1 MKIAFVSDGVCPW
14 NVGGIETIEY
24 TEAASLAKTHEVH
37 FFSLRWPG
45 MKKNFIYKGIHYHA
59 YHKTRKSKFYRHGR
73 RSIREAI
80 AFSLGIFNI
89 FGYRFDV
96 MEVNLFPVLH
106 IPILKLYCKLTG
118 CKLIL
123 DVAEVWDKN
132 YWVRYLG
139 AFAGNA
145 AYIYATLFLKSADF
159 YIANCSD
166 TAERLIERGVSKNMI
181 GVFSPIIDDKRLKRI
196 NSTKKKRQIVFS
208 GRLIK
213 EKRLDKFIEVVK
225 KVKERTGDVNAKII
239 GSGPER
245 AKISRQIKR
254 NGLAGTVALAPF
266 YSERKKDALY
276 REIKGSSVFLHMS
289 EREGL
294 SIMALESLALGTPVV
309 LPSYS
314 PIPKD
319 VKEMCVVA
327 NERLLPSRIKN
338 ILNSRD
344 ASAFIKNKE
353 MLRRFYISN
362 VENFYSGI
370 FGNLGLG
377 NMV

>member
-1 MKIAFVSDGVCPW
+1 MKIGFVSDGVCPW

-24 TEAASLAKTHEVH
+24 TEAASLAKAHEVH

-45 MKKNFIYKGIHYHA
+45 MKRDFIYKGIHYHA
-59 YHKTRKSKFYRHGR
+59 YHKTHRSKFYRHRR

-80 AFSLGIFNI
+80 AFSLSIFNI

-96 MEVNLFPVLH
+96 IEVNLFPVLH
-106 IPILKLYCKLTG
+106 VPILKLYCKLTG

-123 DVAEVWDKN
+123 DVAEVWDKD

-159 YIANCSD
+159 YIANTSD
-166 TAERLIERGVSKNMI
+166 TAERLIKKGVNKDVV

-196 NSTKKKRQIVFS
+196 NSIKKKRQIIFS

-213 EKRLDKFIEVVK
+213 EKRIDKFIGVVK
-225 KVKERTGDVNAKII
+225 KVKGHVSGMNAKII

-245 AKISRQIKR
+245 AKIVRQIR
-254 NGLAGTVALAPF
+254 RDGLADTVTLAPF
-266 YSERKKDALY
+266 YSEKKKNALY
-276 REIKGSSVFLHMS
+276 RDIKSSSVFLHMS

-294 SIMALESLALGTPVV
+294 GIITLESLALGTPVV

-314 PIPKD
+314 PIPND
-319 VKEMCVVA
+319 IKEMCVVA

-338 ILNSRD
+338 ILNSKNP
-344 ASAFIKNKE
+344 SAFIKNE
-353 MLRRFYISN
+353 ETLRRFYISN
-362 VENFYSGI
+362 VKNFYSKIFRDLGI
-370 FGNLGLG
+370 GSG
-377 NMV
+377 V